1 MEDISHSDVQFDD
14 EKWV

>member
-14 EKWV
+14 EKWI